1 MDVKIPHN
9 EHVVASGSLG
19 GPLFLFWPQDDRMI
33 GSADDRRI
41 MSETGIAL
49 RIAGLVEPVIEDMGY
64 RLVRVRMT
72 GDGGGTVQIMAERPD
87 GSLSID
93 DCVDMTRVLS
103 PLLDVDDPVPGGYRL
118 EISSPG
124 IARPLVRPEDFE
136 RWAGFEA
143 KIELRELLAG
153 RKRFRGILDGFAD
166 GEVRLETELSGF
178 DEPQTVGLPFEA
190 IHEARLV
197 MTDTLL
203 KSSGNAGRGTETG
216 GSAGDRD
223 T

>member
-1 MDVKIPHN
+1 
-9 EHVVASGSLG
+9 
-19 GPLFLFWPQDDRMI
+19 MI
-33 GSADDRRI
+33 GSANDRRI

-49 RIAGLVEPVIEDMGY
+49 RVAGLVEPVIEDMGY

-124 IARPLVRPEDFE
+124 IARPLVRPDDFE
-136 RWAGFEA
+136 RWVGFEA
-143 KIELRELLAG
+143 KIELREMLAG

-203 KSSGNAGRGTETG
+203 KSSGNTGRGTETG